1 MPSPPFLYQD
11 ANWAPLSLTTAKKG
25 AGRGFKYNGRLALV
39 TRLNRD
45 RPDLIDQEVGSDN
58 RIVLAFS
65 FDCII
70 EAKDDKMKFRK
81 DNDKD
86 GKKIKSCQFD
96 VVPKDRWDKM
106 KETRTNPL
114 EHMVSTLTSVARDA
128 RMHAMDPSWKVTMD
142 DESMIRKLELHKH
155 IWTMPQKAQKVRI
168 SVNEC
173 YLVNAGM

>member
-1 MPSPPFLYQD
+1 MIPHKFIHVICPPPSLCYQD
-11 ANWAPLSLTTAKKG
+11 TNRRKETSITGRL
-25 AGRGFKYNGRLALV
+25 RGFKYNGRIALV

-45 RPDLIDQEVGSDN
+45 RPDLINQDVGSDN

-70 EAKDDKMKFRK
+70 EAKGDNMKVR
-81 DNDKD
+81 KD
-86 GKKIKSCQFD
+86 GKTKSCVFD
-96 VVPKDRWDKM
+96 VVPKDQWEKM
-106 KETRTNPL
+106 KEARTYPL

-142 DESMIRKLELHKH
+142 DESMIRKLQLHKH

-168 SVNEC
+168 SVN
-173 YLVNAGM
+173 VNGTW